1 MATSEV
7 ATSSQA
13 VPIALNLVAAVIGA
27 GGQYA
32 YKAGAAKLSTTPIFK
47 NGTLFAGVFAF
58 CIVMGMF
65 VASFKM
71 GGRLSVVYP
80 MYATTFLWG
89 TLLGIV
95 VDKEPWSGLQ
105 VAGAVVTMLGISLVA
120 YGAPGR

>member
-1 MATSEV
+1 MSTEV
-7 ATSSQA
+7 ASSSQA
-13 VPIALNLVAAVIGA
+13 VPVILNLVAAVIGA

-32 YKAGAAKLSTTPIFK
+32 YKSGAAKLGSVPLFK
-47 NGTLFAGVFAF
+47 NGILFVGVFAF

-65 VASFKM
+65 VASFKL

-89 TLLGIV
+89 TLIGIV

-105 VAGAVVTMLGISLVA
+105 VAGAAVTMLGISLVA
-120 YGAPGR
+120 IGAPGR